1 MLLHQLKQR
10 EQFTNQEQSVADYLL
25 AHLDE
30 LEALSATALAQASY
44 TSKATVV
51 RLSQK
56 LGLSGFQEFKVKL
69 LVELNQQKRLDQLL
83 EQEPIRSDSSQAEI
97 LDALPSLYDKAFTN
111 TKLTL
116 SKSHVTRIINELI
129 KAERIEFYATG
140 VAYHLAQAAAFKL
153 ATLGREVSVYESV
166 NSHYV
171 TAREK
176 KKTVA
181 FFLSFTGANR
191 QVIEM
196 AHYMKETSDARVI
209 GIGGPH
215 YQDLKANCHE
225 FVEIPNR
232 DSLLSLDVIS
242 SFAAMNY
249 VLDVF
254 FALLLSKQ
262 YDKQLALLMEESE

>member
-1 MLLHQLKQR
+1 MLLHQLEEKNQL
-10 EQFTNQEQSVADYLL
+10 TNQEQSVADYILS
-25 AHLDE
+25 HLDQVE
-30 LEALSATALAQASY
+30 NMSATALAQASF

-56 LGLSGFQEFKVKL
+56 LGLSGFQEFKMRL
-69 LVELNQQKRLDQLL
+69 LVELNQQKRLAQIL
-83 EQEPIRSDSSQAEI
+83 EQEPIRSDSSQSEI
-97 LDALPSLYDKAFTN
+97 LEALPSIYDKAFTN
-111 TKLTL
+111 TRLTL
-116 SKSHVTRIINELI
+116 SQSHLTRIVNELM

-153 ATLGREVSVYESV
+153 ATLGQEVSVFESI
-166 NSHYV
+166 NTHYL
-171 TAREK
+171 ASRED

-196 AHYMKETSDARVI
+196 AHYMRETTQARVI

-215 YQDLKANCHE
+215 YQDLKSNCHE

-242 SFAAMNY
+242 SFMAMNY

-254 FALLLSKQ
+254 FAMLLSKQ
-262 YDKQLALLMEESE
+262 YDKQVARLMEKN